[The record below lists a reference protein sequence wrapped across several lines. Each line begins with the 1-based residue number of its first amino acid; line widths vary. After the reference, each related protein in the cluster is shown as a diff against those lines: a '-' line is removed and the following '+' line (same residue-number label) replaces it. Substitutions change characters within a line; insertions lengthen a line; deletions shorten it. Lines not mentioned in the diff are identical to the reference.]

1 MIYFTSTLLNIMVY
15 LVSFAIVYH
24 VLHKRFTDTLA
35 EIETEYRLALSR
47 ACTSFVDAM
56 TAVSKALD
64 TEPEPEPELTTL
76 HEWALSLCRSSHCN
90 YFDGFGCT
98 RSDVVTDG
106 EETCPCDIEMRRAT
120 DPELMERQTTE

>member
-15 LVSFAIVYH
+15 LVTIAVVYH
-24 VLHKRFTDTLA
+24 TLHKRFTDTLA

-47 ACTSFVDAM
+47 ACTAFVDAM

-64 TEPEPEPELTTL
+64 AEPEPEQTTL
-76 HEWALSLCRSSHCN
+76 HEWALSLCRSSGCHC
-90 YFDGFGCT
+90 FDGFGCT
-98 RSDVVTDG
+98 RSDVVKDG

-120 DPELMERQTTE
+120 E